1 MNVLDDHVRLQ
12 QILVNL
18 LNNSLHAVK
27 ERKMGKISVE
37 LYREGQFISLDVID
51 NGYGIPKQNQPFIFE
66 RFYRGGNKK
75 HVERGLGLGLSLS
88 LLLAKV
94 QGGNLSLKESSGEQ
108 TIISFQLPLARM

>member
-1 MNVLDDHVRLQ
+1 
-12 QILVNL
+12 VNL

-27 ERKMGKISVE
+27 EREMGKISVE
-37 LYREGQFISLDVID
+37 LYREGQFISLDVMD

-75 HVERGLGLGLSLS
+75 HVERGLGLGLSFS

-108 TIISFQLPLARM
+108 TIISLQLPLARM